1 MELPQRAKPE
11 GFGVGIK
18 VIEMAGAINDY
29 LTNLL
34 VPHPQYSP
42 TFDLK
47 GEIKRTPDGG
57 ITFTISSQ
65 YLPRNYQGSFHP
77 GLIEEKE
84 GETSPEEYRNNVVSE
99 LITELRKINKNYTP
113 SLRIERNPLEFTIS
127 IPRPQRTERPFSS
140 PLARPIIP
148 QTMTPLKETPR
159 AKQ

>member
-1 MELPQRAKPE
+1 MTLPQRANLK
-11 GFGVGIK
+11 GLGVGLTAK
-18 VIEMAGAINDY
+18 EMAGAINDY

-113 SLRIERNPLEFTIS
+113 SLRVEQNPLEFTIS
-127 IPRPQRTERPFSS
+127 IPRPQRTERPSS
-140 PLARPIIP
+140 SLLARPVIP
-148 QTMTPLKETPR
+148 QTMTPLKEPP
-159 AKQ
+159 KS